1 MVDQTGYESDGDFA
15 KVGVVNEPLE
25 TAPEN
30 DATLARQAQLEAL
43 RTEIVNLRAEL
54 AAIVGGTSRLA
65 VTEAVVALETTQNRI
80 RDHLAPVLI
89 AAAAI
94 GYLWGAS
101 IRRR

>member
-1 MVDQTGYESDGDFA
+1 MVDQTSYESDDDFE
-15 KVGVVNEPLE
+15 KVEGPDEPLP

-43 RTEIVNLRAEL
+43 RAEIANLREEL
-54 AAIVGGTSRLA
+54 AAIVAGTSRLA

-89 AAAAI
+89 AAAAM